1 MTNKQ
6 IKDFYL
12 SLIDNEEAKWT
23 KEEKHYNSVKWTL
36 FNCRIGD
43 ISIESI
49 PDYKLVFTH
58 QNDGKSWLSTRSDVV
73 SFSDI
78 GISKFRLFFP
88 YFGITS
94 RIERRIEKDKINK
107 NKKEINKKLKSIS
120 DVLTK
125 DKAFARDLKLKQ
137 LGVNDETI

>member
-23 KEEKHYNSVKWTL
+23 MDKKDAGESTWTL
-36 FNCRIGD
+36 YHCRIGNITID
-43 ISIESI
+43 VV

-58 QNDGKSWLSTRSDVV
+58 HNNDKSWLSKRSDAV

-78 GISKFRLFFP
+78 GISKFRLLFP
-88 YFGITS
+88 YFGVS
-94 RIERRIEKDKINK
+94 ARIKRRINRDKVNK
-107 NKKEINKKLKSIS
+107 NKQESTHKFESVV
-120 DVLTK
+120 DVLSK

-137 LGVNDETI
+137 LDIE

>member
-12 SLIDNEEAKWT
+12 SLIDNEETIWT
-23 KEEKHYNSVKWTL
+23 KEEKNYDTIKWTL

-58 QNDGKSWLSTRSDVV
+58 HNDGKSWLSTRSDAV

-78 GISKFRLFFP
+78 DISKFRLFFP
-88 YFGITS
+88 YFGIAS
-94 RIERRIEKDKINK
+94 RIERRIKKDKANK
-107 NKKEINKKLKSIS
+107 NKKESSKKLESVTK
-120 DVLTK
+120 VLSK
-125 DKAFARDLKLKQ
+125 DKAFTRDLKLKQ
-137 LGVNDETI
+137 LDIE

>member
-12 SLIDNEEAKWT
+12 SLIDNPDAIWS
-23 KEEKHYNSVKWTL
+23 KEKDGDWTL
-36 FNCRIGD
+36 FNCKIGD
-43 ISIESI
+43 IKIYGLV
-49 PDYKLVFTH
+49 DYKIVFRHGT
-58 QNDGKSWLSTRSDVV
+58 NSWSTTQSD
-73 SFSDI
+73 SITFSEI

-94 RIERRIEKDKINK
+94 RIERRIEKDRINK

>member
-12 SLIDNEEAKWT
+12 SLIDNEETIWT
-23 KEEKHYNSVKWTL
+23 KEEKHYDTIKWTL

-49 PDYKLVFTH
+49 PGYKLVFTH
-58 QNDGKSWLSTRSDVV
+58 HNDGKSWLSTRSDAV

-78 GISKFRLFFP
+78 GISKFRLLFP
-88 YFGITS
+88 YFGIAS
-94 RIERRIEKDKINK
+94 RIKRRITTDRNNKGKI
-107 NKKEINKKLKSIS
+107 ESTQKLKSVS
-120 DVLTK
+120 EVLSK

-137 LGVNDETI
+137 LDIE

>member
-12 SLIDNEEAKWT
+12 SLIDNEETIWT
-23 KEEKHYNSVKWTL
+23 KEEKHYDTIKWTL

-49 PDYKLVFTH
+49 PGYKLVFTH
-58 QNDGKSWLSTRSDVV
+58 HGKSWLSTRSDAV

-94 RIERRIEKDKINK
+94 RIFIRFQRFYLILKANFIRNRLPFSNQAKQASAPLK
-107 NKKEINKKLKSIS
+107 NALSFFHTFNSTPLE
-120 DVLTK
+120 
-125 DKAFARDLKLKQ
+125 
-137 LGVNDETI
+137 

>member
-1 MTNKQ
+1 MTHKQ

-12 SLIDNEEAKWT
+12 SLIDNEESKWT

-58 QNDGKSWLSTRSDVV
+58 HNDGKSWLSTRSDVV

-78 GISKFRLFFP
+78 GISKFRLLFP
-88 YFGITS
+88 YFGIED
-94 RIERRIEKDKINK
+94 RIERRIKKDKSNK
-107 NKKEINKKLKSIS
+107 NKKESTIKLESVTK
-120 DVLTK
+120 VLSK

-137 LGVNDETI
+137 LDIE

>member
-12 SLIDNEEAKWT
+12 SLIDNEEAIWT
-23 KEEKHYNSVKWTL
+23 KDERQYDNIKWTL

-49 PDYKLVFTH
+49 PGYKLVFTH
-58 QNDGKSWLSTRSDVV
+58 HNDGKSWLSTRSDAV

-78 GISKFRLFFP
+78 GISKFRLLFP
-88 YFGITS
+88 FFGIED
-94 RIERRIEKDKINK
+94 RIERRIKKDKANK
-107 NKKEINKKLKSIS
+107 NKKESTIKLESVTK
-120 DVLTK
+120 VLSK
-125 DKAFARDLKLKQ
+125 DKAFTRDLKLKQ
-137 LGVNDETI
+137 LDIE

>member
-12 SLIDNEEAKWT
+12 SLIDNEETIWT
-23 KEEKHYNSVKWTL
+23 KEEKHYDTIKWTL

-49 PDYKLVFTH
+49 PGYKLVFTH
-58 QNDGKSWLSTRSDVV
+58 HGKSWLSTRSDAV

-94 RIERRIEKDKINK
+94 RIERRIKKDKANK
-107 NKKEINKKLKSIS
+107 NKKESTIKLESVTK
-120 DVLTK
+120 VLSK
-125 DKAFARDLKLKQ
+125 DKAFARDLKLKH
-137 LGVNDETI
+137 LDIE

>member
-1 MTNKQ
+1 MTHKQ

-23 KEEKHYNSVKWTL
+23 KEEKYYNSVKWTL

-58 QNDGKSWLSTRSDVV
+58 HNDGKSWLSTRSDVV

-78 GISKFRLFFP
+78 GISKFRLLFP
-88 YFGITS
+88 YFGIED
-94 RIERRIEKDKINK
+94 RIERRIKKDKSNK
-107 NKKEINKKLKSIS
+107 NKKESTIKLESVTK
-120 DVLTK
+120 VLSK
-125 DKAFARDLKLKQ
+125 DKSFARDLKLKQ
-137 LGVNDETI
+137 LDIE

>member
-12 SLIDNEEAKWT
+12 SLIDNEETIWT
-23 KEEKHYNSVKWTL
+23 KEEKHYDTIKWTL

-49 PDYKLVFTH
+49 PGYKLVFTH
-58 QNDGKSWLSTRSDVV
+58 HGKSWLSTRSDAV

-94 RIERRIEKDKINK
+94 RIERRIKKDKANK
-107 NKKEINKKLKSIS
+107 NKKESTQKLKSVS
-120 DVLTK
+120 EVLSK

-137 LGVNDETI
+137 LDIE